1 MAIKIPIVIIVA
13 FLYLTTVFATCRRDC
28 NRIDYSF
35 EMPVKAYPNLE
46 SIRVGDTIWIEISE
60 PVSLKDLNTNRSV
73 NYSGVVNLGTN
84 IGFQEII
91 GTTPQI
97 INAAN
102 DFSLKII
109 NGVEAPTS
117 NSDLFREYLF
127 TERNGAFLFK
137 LEVIPKRLGTFRIN
151 LGSAANVYTVNDKC
165 SKASFVFN
173 FENTNQHFYLYP
185 NGGSTQSGGGTYYF
199 KVKS

>member
-1 MAIKIPIVIIVA
+1 MAIKISIVNIVA
-13 FLYLTTVFATCRRDC
+13 FLYLTTVFATCRKDC
-28 NRIDYSF
+28 TRTNYSF
-35 EMPVKAYPNLE
+35 EMAVKAYPNLD
-46 SIRVGDTIWIEISE
+46 SIPVGDTIWIEINE
-60 PVSLKDLNTNRSV
+60 PVSLKDLNTNTNV
-73 NYSGVVNLGTN
+73 NYGGVVNLGTN

-97 INAAN
+97 INAAD
-102 DFSLKII
+102 DFSFKII
-109 NGVEAPTS
+109 NGVDATSS

-137 LEVIPKRLGTFRIN
+137 LGVIPKRFGTFRMN
-151 LGSAANVYTVNDKC
+151 LGRAANVYTVNDKC

-185 NGGSTQSGGGTYYF
+185 NGDSTPSGGGTYYF
-199 KVKS
+199 KVK